1 MYHLRLVKGLS
12 YSGAVSATKDHPDV
26 FVEDEKKYQRAMKSG
41 YFEEIADA
49 PVDTAEPKSGREE
62 DKFPAEDEEPE
73 RLADTLAD
81 MNTTELRAY
90 ASLNGID
97 TSGLKKKEEILN
109 AIKEAEKKAE
119 EARAALRSE

>member
-41 YFEEIADA
+41 YFEEIANA
-49 PVDTAEPKSGREE
+49 PEKSVGTESGREE
-62 DKFPAEDEEPE
+62 DRLPAEVEAGE
-73 RLADTLAD
+73 RPADTLVD

-97 TSGLKKKEEILN
+97 TSGLKEKEEILN

-119 EARAALRSE
+119 EARVALRSE